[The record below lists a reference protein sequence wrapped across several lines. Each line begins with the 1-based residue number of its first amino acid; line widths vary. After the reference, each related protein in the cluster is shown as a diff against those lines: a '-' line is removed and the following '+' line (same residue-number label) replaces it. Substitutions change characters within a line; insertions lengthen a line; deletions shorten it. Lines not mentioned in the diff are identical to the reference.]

1 MAELIWLIWWGGLG
15 LLIVSNLKKEI
26 YLYEAQ
32 FTVTKKKKNRGGGK
46 GKQKKEKTEMV
57 HI

>member
-1 MAELIWLIWWGGLG
+1 MAELISLIWWGGLG

-32 FTVTKKKKNRGGGK
+32 FTGTKKKKIEGGGRENK
-46 GKQKKEKTEMV
+46 KKEKTEMV